1 MKIVNEQNENEFK
14 KDQNHNEAEKEQ
26 NELTNVI
33 VVLRL

>member
-26 NELTNVI
+26 NELTNII